1 MGAYIGANR
10 WRQLLSGQE
19 ANSSVYMGGNASDP
33 AQLGS
38 FCLGTANYQQQQRLM
53 SANSNAQAIHEE

>member
-19 ANSSVYMGGNASDP
+19 ANSSVYMGGDAFDHARFGNFTP
-33 AQLGS
+33 APLIINNNKG
-38 FCLGTANYQQQQRLM
+38 L
-53 SANSNAQAIHEE
+53 